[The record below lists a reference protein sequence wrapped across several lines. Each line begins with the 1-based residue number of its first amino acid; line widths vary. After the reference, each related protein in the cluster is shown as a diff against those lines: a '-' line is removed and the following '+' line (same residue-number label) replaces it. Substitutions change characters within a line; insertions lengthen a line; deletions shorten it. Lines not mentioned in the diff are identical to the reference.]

1 MTDLTTADFDYTL
14 PPGYIAYHPST
25 RREESRLL
33 VLDRASGGIA
43 HRVFRDITAYLGAGD
58 LLVVNDTRVIKARL
72 NARKH
77 GTGGQVELLLLR
89 EVEDG
94 LWQALVSP
102 SRRLQEGIQLDFES
116 GETAVVEKRL
126 TGSMRLVRLDVPDVH
141 AFLRDTG
148 DVPLPPYI
156 KRDTVAEDEERY
168 QTVYAERDGSVAAP
182 TAGLHFTP
190 ELLAGLRRAGLQVA
204 RVTLHV
210 GMGTF
215 IPVKTES
222 PEEHALEPEYFE
234 VGREAADGITDAR
247 REGRRIVA
255 VGTTSVRVL
264 ETLAD
269 RSGLRAGSAAAAGG
283 AAAAAARVGPASGWT
298 SKFIYPPYEFRLVDA
313 LITNFHLPRSTLL
326 MLVCAFAGR
335 DFVLSAYEEAIKE
348 KYRFYS
354 YGDAMLIL

>member
-1 MTDLTTADFDYTL
+1 MADLTTGDFDYDL
-14 PPGYIAYHPST
+14 DPDYIAYHPSA

-33 VLDRASGGIA
+33 VLDRRSGETA
-43 HRVFRDITAYLGAGD
+43 HRVFRDITGYLGEGD

-72 NARKH
+72 YARKR
-77 GTGGQVELLLLR
+77 GTGGRVELLLLR
-89 EVEDG
+89 EAERG

-102 SRRLQEGIQLDFES
+102 SRRVHVGTALELES
-116 GETAVVEKRL
+116 GEAVTVEKRL
-126 TGSMRLVRLDVPDVH
+126 TGSMRLVRFEVPDVP
-141 AFLRDTG
+141 ALLRERG
-148 DVPLPPYI
+148 EVPLPPYI
-156 KRDTVAEDEERY
+156 KRAAVKDDEERY
-168 QTVYAERDGSVAAP
+168 QTVYAEHEGSVAAP

-190 ELLAGLRRAGLQVA
+190 EILSRLEEAGTEIA

-215 IPVKTES
+215 IPVKTEV

-234 VGREAADGITDAR
+234 VESHAARALSAAR
-247 REGRRIVA
+247 QGGRRIVA

-269 RSGLRAGSAAAAGG
+269 RFPGG
-283 AAAAAARVGPASGWT
+283 DLGAASGWT
-298 SKFIYPPYEFRLVDA
+298 AKFIYPPHEFRLVDA

-326 MLVCAFAGR
+326 MLVSAFAGR
-335 DFVLSAYEEAIKE
+335 EFVLSAYEEAIRE

>member
-1 MTDLTTADFDYTL
+1 MADLTTGDFDYDL
-14 PPGYIAYHPST
+14 NPDYIAYHPSA

-33 VLDRASGGIA
+33 VLDRSSGETA
-43 HRVFRDITAYLGAGD
+43 HRVFRDVTDYLGEGD

-72 NARKH
+72 YARKR
-77 GTGGQVELLLLR
+77 GTGGRVELLLLR
-89 EVEDG
+89 EAGRG

-102 SRRLQEGIQLDFES
+102 SRRVHEGTGLELES
-116 GETAVVEKRL
+116 GEAVTIGRQL
-126 TGSMRLVRLDVPDVH
+126 TDLMWLVRFDVPDVP
-141 AFLRDTG
+141 ALLRERG
-148 DVPLPPYI
+148 EVPLPPYI
-156 KRDTVAEDEERY
+156 KRAPVEEDEERY
-168 QTVYAERDGSVAAP
+168 QTVYAEHEGSVAAP

-190 ELLAGLRRAGLQVA
+190 ELLTRLEAAGTEIA
-204 RVTLHV
+204 RITLHV

-215 IPVKTES
+215 IPVKADL
-222 PEEHALEPEYFE
+222 PEEHVLEPEYFE
-234 VGREAADGITDAR
+234 VGSDTARALGAARWD
-247 REGRRIVA
+247 GRRIVA

-269 RSGLRAGSAAAAGG
+269 RFAAGDVR
-283 AAAAAARVGPASGWT
+283 AASGWT
-298 SKFIYPPYEFRLVDA
+298 DKFIYPPHEFRLVDA